1 MTWLSA
7 LNDAWD
13 ELAQTAP
20 VAHQYRSK
28 LISTEVPLD
37 ILAGMRALDGAPCL
51 MLQTVP
57 APDALFELGGMRLNA
72 VPDTSGVFLVLSLE
86 DSTRRDLFTTICA
99 DVVAASVQ
107 ANSADALEQFLARL
121 DAWRQFLRDRHDG
134 LSRWETVGLIGELVV
149 LEKLLLVEPDC
160 LDTWESPRDG
170 LHDFVRVGHALEVKS
185 SIGPAASITVSKLDQ
200 LDTTDLRRLELVHVR
215 MVEAQDGH
223 ALGDLIVAIADRLP
237 DQSARRTFEN
247 AILRRGLLPGDHVA
261 RSTPRVQVRGLGCYS
276 VTNGFPRLLRASLP
290 VAITEATYTL
300 DVRALSSFS
309 IDITAA
315 LEAFIQG
322 DRS

>member
-1 MTWLSA
+1 MTWISA

-20 VAHQYRSK
+20 VAHQFRSK

-37 ILAGMRALDGAPCL
+37 ILAGMRAMDGAPCL

-57 APDALFELGGMRLNA
+57 SPDALFELGGMRLNT

-107 ANSADALEQFLARL
+107 ANSTDALEQFLARL

-134 LSRWETVGLIGELVV
+134 LSRRETVGLIGELVV
-149 LEKLLLVEPDC
+149 LEKLLIVDPGC
-160 LDTWESPRDG
+160 LDTWESPQDG
-170 LHDFVRVGHALEVKS
+170 LHDFARVGHALEVKS
-185 SIGPAASITVSKLDQ
+185 SIGPAAAITVSKLDQ
-200 LDTTDLRRLELVHVR
+200 LDTTDIRRLELVHVR
-215 MVEAQDGH
+215 MVESQEGH
-223 ALGDLIVAIADRLP
+223 NMHDLIVAITDRLP
-237 DQSARRTFEN
+237 DQASRRTFEN
-247 AILRRGLLPGDHVA
+247 AILRRGLLPGDDVA
-261 RSTPRVQVRGLGCYS
+261 RSGPRVQVRGMDCYS
-276 VTNGFPRLLRASLP
+276 VADGFPRLLRASLP

-300 DVRALSSFS
+300 DARALSAFS

-322 DRS
+322 GRS